1 LKKQNQ
7 ELQNSYTH
15 LEYGY
20 NESNDKYQ
28 ELYNIKTKIE
38 KDFLTQQSSL
48 EQEKNAKFMA
58 LEKMQQFEGRR

>member
-1 LKKQNQ
+1 
-7 ELQNSYTH
+7 

-28 ELYNIKTKIE
+28 ELYNIKIKIE

>member
-7 ELQNSYTH
+7 ELQKSYTH

-28 ELYNIKTKIE
+28 ELYNIKIKIE

-48 EQEKNAKFMA
+48 EQEKNAKLMA